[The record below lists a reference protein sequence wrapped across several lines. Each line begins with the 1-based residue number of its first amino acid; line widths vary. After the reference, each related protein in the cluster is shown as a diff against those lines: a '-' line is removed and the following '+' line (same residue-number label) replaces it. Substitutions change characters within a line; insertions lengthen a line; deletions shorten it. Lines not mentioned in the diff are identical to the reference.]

1 MEPRSLT
8 PSLLLTLFLPH
19 LLSAAVSSSSAPHPS
34 PSPPSP
40 SPPASPPPLP
50 PPPFTP
56 PKQLESDKPPFRGSP
71 PRKTSPP
78 RRRPSC
84 SSGHR
89 DCPQPQRSVAR
100 KSPSKP
106 ELNFGEKLGL
116 LFVGVA
122 AVLQVLFGTFLVYK
136 RMQLK
141 KVQRREHRDMAS
153 SSGLST

>member
-34 PSPPSP
+34 PLSPSP
-40 SPPASPPPLP
+40 SPPASPPPPP

-56 PKQLESDKPPFRGSP
+56 PKQLESDQPPFRGSP

-78 RRRPSC
+78 HPRAPCSPGHSACLQSQRRA
-84 SSGHR
+84 
-89 DCPQPQRSVAR
+89 AR

-122 AVLQVLFGTFLVYK
+122 AALQVVFGTFLVYK

-141 KVQRREHRDMAS
+141 KVQRREQRDMAS
-153 SSGLST
+153 SSGLSI